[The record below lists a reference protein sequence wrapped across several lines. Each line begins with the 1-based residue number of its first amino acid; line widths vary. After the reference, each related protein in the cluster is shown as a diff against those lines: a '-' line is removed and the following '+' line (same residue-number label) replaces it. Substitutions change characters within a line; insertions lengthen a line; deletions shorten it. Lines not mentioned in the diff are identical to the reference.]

1 MLITLAGKKG
11 PKHVLMV
18 RQYLIQIP
26 KNFRDKVDSLLFGH
40 YLVCG
45 AQYWRNIDLRA
56 NSVVIMPAIRW
67 PVHL

>member
-1 MLITLAGKKG
+1 MLITLAGKKR

-26 KNFRDKVDSLLFGH
+26 ENFRDKVDGLLFGH

-45 AQYWRNIDLRA
+45 AQ
-56 NSVVIMPAIRW
+56 
-67 PVHL
+67 